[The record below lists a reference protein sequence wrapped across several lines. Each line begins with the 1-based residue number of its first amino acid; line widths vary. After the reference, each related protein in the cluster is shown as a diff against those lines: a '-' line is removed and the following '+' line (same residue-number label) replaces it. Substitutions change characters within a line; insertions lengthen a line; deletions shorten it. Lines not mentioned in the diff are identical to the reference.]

1 MMNKKISIRLRS
13 KVFIFI
19 SGLFL
24 ILLLVQSAFVKQL
37 LGGILYEKVFRVSEQ
52 SSENLALAISNSM
65 QSQFNMTLS
74 YTQNPEII
82 SSMTREN
89 HSQTKI
95 FNTLKKNII
104 NENPLRFT
112 QYPFHYLVIT
122 KEEDMYSNFS
132 YKPMG
137 GYNQLLEEFKG
148 KKWFDLLLNEYSRQ
162 ARIFSDDHLIIEKG
176 GRQLYFAQNVI
187 SKGKNIGII
196 LTGIDSL
203 YLSKLLRQIN
213 IESTASI
220 FIVNQNGDILIEAQD
235 NKYNFIDISNLSK
248 NSFSAL
254 GFIKSKDNDTTEVK
268 IEDKGYTISKHLMV
282 INGYEE
288 EIWLISLV
296 ETAQLSKEIMWLGRL
311 SFGIAL
317 ACLVSAA
324 VIVKLFNKIIIRP
337 IEELNRGMELVK
349 EGDLSVRVLFDSSD
363 EIGELTVGF
372 NNMVSRLNAY
382 VINIEEQEKL
392 KYKQEIDLLQSQM
405 KPHFV
410 RNILNNIRWMG
421 ELVGSEGISRS
432 MLALSNML
440 DYNFNDSNIT
450 TNVRDELNYL
460 NEYIYLQQ
468 VRYQYKF
475 RYEQVI
481 DDNMMDMKILKLVF
495 QPLVEN
501 SIHHG
506 ILPKKG
512 LCTIVL
518 SGIIKDGKLIF
529 TICDDGIGIEEERI
543 PNLLNPVDDNP
554 NYEKTDNMA
563 LWNIDQRIKKRYG
576 NEYGLHIER
585 NQNNGTTVEVL
596 LPSNDHS

>member
-213 IESTASI
+213 TESTASI

-382 VINIEEQEKL
+382 VINIKEQEKL